1 MVVELLLISC
11 LILANG
17 LFAMAEFA
25 VVSARKP
32 LLPLPLKE
40 SSTSPLQDF
49 WTCFHH

>member
-25 VVSARKP
+25 VVWAGKP
-32 LLPLPLKE
+32 RLPLSLKE

-49 WTCFHH
+49 STSFHH

>member
-32 LLPLPLKE
+32 RLQYQPKE
-40 SSTSPLQDF
+40 VM
-49 WTCFHH
+49 